1 MILRTVVS
9 LVAAAALLAACAD
22 PETNPRARTKT
33 GALLGGLTGAL
44 IGSQID
50 SKDGNN
56 TEGIIIGGVAGALT
70 GAAIGDA
77 LDKQAAELRQRL
89 DGRVRI
95 VRQGDELVV
104 VMPND
109 ILFEFDSAEVAPELV
124 PDLRE
129 LAASLKRYPGTIVEV
144 QGHTDGVGSAA
155 YNLRLSKERA
165 DNVRAILVG
174 AGVEPSRVIAVGM
187 GENVLPPGVSAIPEN
202 NPLRRRVEIYIRPA
216 R

>member
-22 PETNPRARTKT
+22 PETDPRARTKT